1 LQQWVDVTEAVLML
15 CLLLK
20 THHCHLM
27 QQLTLFEDKVA
38 WGILQTDTMIS
49 TVGKYV

>member
-1 LQQWVDVTEAVLML
+1 MGRCNRSGVDVVFVVEDPSLP
-15 CLLLK
+15 
-20 THHCHLM
+20 
-27 QQLTLFEDKVA
+27 LTLFEDKVA